1 MPTITLI
8 NPFSGAAVE
17 RQAEDYDQWA
27 LDLFASRMG
36 AEEASACEA
45 LADGT
50 DAGWLVNM
58 VEVLGPKR
66 AGEIILS

>member
-1 MPTITLI
+1 MTTITII
-8 NPFSGAAVE
+8 NPHSGAAVE
-17 RQAEDYDQWA
+17 RQAEDYAEWS
-27 LDLFASRMG
+27 LDLFASRMDD
-36 AEEASACEA
+36 EETRACEN